1 MSHSFVNGAS
11 SLFLIISAIH
21 AIRKSKLLLWKITNV
36 ILIVASYLCNSS
48 NYNPYY
54 LFFDYL
60 MITLVCMSYI
70 NHYKT
75 NFLLTSLLLL
85 EYFNTKSIATVKV
98 ISYISSTGLAIY
110 KTYIYVDKYH
120 FNLLLVSSL
129 TGFTI
134 YIIRYSFIEKNNT
147 YSNFLLTTAMH
158 ICATNI
164 LYVSSITAK

>member
-1 MSHSFVNGAS
+1 
-11 SLFLIISAIH
+11 
-21 AIRKSKLLLWKITNV
+21 
-36 ILIVASYLCNSS
+36 
-48 NYNPYY
+48 
-54 LFFDYL
+54 

-75 NFLLTSLLLL
+75 NFLLTSLLLY
-85 EYFNTKSIATVKV
+85 EYFNTKSIATAKV